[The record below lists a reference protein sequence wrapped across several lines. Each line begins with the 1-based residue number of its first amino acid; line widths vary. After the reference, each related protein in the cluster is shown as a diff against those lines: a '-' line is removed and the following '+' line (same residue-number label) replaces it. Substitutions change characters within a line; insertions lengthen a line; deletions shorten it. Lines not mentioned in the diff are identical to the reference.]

1 MEIATLV
8 VGRKIGGGT
17 GKQKPVQT
25 TGIIIPVSHHSGT
38 PMQVKTVLHDFRIAT
53 MHLRLADEQL
63 GSILPD
69 DRFSKA
75 HEYIQHALFLI
86 QTASFETL

>member
-8 VGRKIGGGT
+8 AGRKVGNGT

-38 PMQVKTVLHDFRIAT
+38 PSQIKTVLHDFRIAT
-53 MHLRLADEQL
+53 THLQLADEQL
-63 GSILPD
+63 SSILPAY
-69 DRFSKA
+69 RFSKA

-86 QTASFETL
+86 NTASFETL